1 LNKTACRN
9 DKTERENPP
18 VFAQRGSLSAAE
30 IVHSDAGGLKIR
42 YNNMV
47 RINNVLKETVI
58 WMKN

>member
-1 LNKTACRN
+1 MS
-9 DKTERENPP
+9 
-18 VFAQRGSLSAAE
+18 AQKEEIFRPMPEGESLSAAE
-30 IVHSDAGGLKIR
+30 VVRSDARAGKIR